1 MVDNNPLKIEFNDD
15 GDPSG
20 IGEFKAGDTIVSS
33 LLPSGV
39 RDVVAAVET
48 TSGLWNEGGEAT
60 VPDAVSGL
68 WQQTYDVS
76 KDNSGFW
83 ISVFDSVSATS
94 GTWNTGGEA
103 TITDAVS
110 GLWQQ
115 TYVVTRDTSA
125 DLREASST
133 LESFSG
139 SVETSVGDIG
149 GPSAA
154 GFAGWNSTKTTV
166 DGGASNWNVIYGDRA
181 NILTTSANVV
191 AIGGPSAL
199 GYSNWN
205 AIYADR
211 ANILTTSANV
221 VAIGGPSATGF
232 AGWNSTKTTVDGGA
246 SNWNVIYGDRANIL
260 TTSANVVAIGGPSA
274 TGFAGWNSTEST
286 VDNGSAFWASS
297 IASGVGVYMGS
308 SVVVS
313 GFGAGDAAPAPAYGS
328 RLAINTTSQRLMW
341 VKGAF
346 TQNEMGED
354 SEGEWITDNNSNFNM
369 GNSNFSGT
377 NLNIIT
383 RNISVGN
390 SLSAHA
396 NAAVQFDPST
406 ITVSSCPVP
415 PPWSFVEVT
424 ADDGQNTG
432 DPYYFASGSSHLKTE
447 IDAAYITWSSAG
459 SYFIVASAGYYEFE
473 MQGSIVVGSSPTDVT
488 TSIVQTTGLGGAEV
502 EKIDKLQRIRTNIDP
517 HDIMIKWVGYCEAAN
532 FTCKLDGDNTVRM
545 EKGSTF
551 TCKRIN

>member
-1 MVDNNPLKIEFNDD
+1 MADNNPLKIEFNDD

-48 TSGLWNEGGEAT
+48 TSGLWNEGGEAS
-60 VPDAVSGL
+60 VPDAVSAL

-154 GFAGWNSTKTTV
+154 GFAGWDSTKTTV
-166 DGGASNWNVIYGDRA
+166 DGGASNWN
-181 NILTTSANVV
+181 
-191 AIGGPSAL
+191 
-199 GYSNWN
+199 

-211 ANILTTSANV
+211 ANIITTSANV

-232 AGWNSTKTTVDGGA
+232 A
-246 SNWNVIYGDRANIL
+246 NWNVIYGDRANIL
-260 TTSANVVAIGGPSA
+260 TTSADVVAIGGPSA
-274 TGFAGWNSTEST
+274 LGFAGWDSTKTT

-354 SEGEWITDNNSNFNM
+354 SEAWVVDTGANFNM
-369 GNSNFSGT
+369 GDSNFSGT

>member
-1 MVDNNPLKIEFNDD
+1 MADNNPLKIEFNDD

-48 TSGLWNEGGEAT
+48 TSGLWNDGGEAT
-60 VPDAVSGL
+60 VSDAVSGL
-68 WQQTYDVS
+68 WQQTYVGS
-76 KDNSGFW
+76 RDNSGFW
-83 ISVFDSVSATS
+83 TSVFIDVRDTS
-94 GTWNTGGEA
+94 NSWNDGGEA
-103 TITDAVS
+103 TVSDAVS

-125 DLREASST
+125 DLREASSI

-154 GFAGWNSTKTTV
+154 GFAGWDSTKTTVDTGSSNWDDIYADRANIVTTSANVVAIGGPSATGFAGWNSTKTTV

-211 ANILTTSANV
+211 ANIITTSADV
-221 VAIGGPSATGF
+221 VAIGGPSALGF
-232 AGWNSTKTTVDGGA
+232 AGWDSTKT
-246 SNWNVIYGDRANIL
+246 
-260 TTSANVVAIGGPSA
+260 
-274 TGFAGWNSTEST
+274 T

-313 GFGAGDAAPAPAYGS
+313 GFGAGDATPAPAYGS

-488 TSIVQTTGLGGAEV
+488 TSIVQTTGLGGGEV

-517 HDIMIKWVGYCEAAN
+517 HDIMIKWVGYCAADN
-532 FTCKLDGDNTVRM
+532 YTCKLDGDNTVLM
-545 EKGSTF
+545 NKGSTF

>member
-48 TSGLWNEGGEAT
+48 TSGLWNEGGEAS
-60 VPDAVSGL
+60 VPDAVSAL

-154 GFAGWNSTKTTV
+154 
-166 DGGASNWNVIYGDRA
+166 
-181 NILTTSANVV
+181 
-191 AIGGPSAL
+191 
-199 GYSNWN
+199 
-205 AIYADR
+205 
-211 ANILTTSANV
+211 
-221 VAIGGPSATGF
+221 GF

-432 DPYYFASGSSHLKTE
+432 DPYYFASGSSQSTTE
-447 IDAAYITWSSAG
+447 IDAGHITWDSTE
-459 SYFIVASAGYYEFE
+459 SYFTIANAGWYEFE

>member
-1 MVDNNPLKIEFNDD
+1 MVDNNPLKIEFD
-15 GDPSG
+15 GDGAPSG

-39 RDVVAAVET
+39 RDVVAVVET
-48 TSGLWNEGGEAT
+48 GSGLWNEGGEAS

-83 ISVFDSVSATS
+83 TSVFIDVRDTS
-94 GTWNTGGEA
+94 TSWTGGGDA
-103 TITDAVS
+103 NVDNAVS
-110 GLWQQ
+110 GLWQE

-154 GFAGWNSTKTTV
+154 GFAGWDSTKTTV
-166 DGGASNWNVIYGDRA
+166 DTGSSNWDD
-181 NILTTSANVV
+181 
-191 AIGGPSAL
+191 
-199 GYSNWN
+199 
-205 AIYADR
+205 IYADR
-211 ANILTTSANV
+211 ANILTTSADVVAIGGPSALGFANWNVIYADRANILTTSADV

-232 AGWNSTKTTVDGGA
+232 AGWNTTE
-246 SNWNVIYGDRANIL
+246 
-260 TTSANVVAIGGPSA
+260 T
-274 TGFAGWNSTEST
+274 T

-297 IASGVGVYMGS
+297 IASGVGVFMGS

-313 GFGAGDAAPAPAYGS
+313 GFGAGDAAPSPPHGS
-328 RLAINTTSQRLMW
+328 RLAINTASQRLMW

-354 SEGEWITDNNSNFNM
+354 SEGEWISDNNSNFNM

-396 NAAVQFDPST
+396 DATVQFDSST

-424 ADDGQNTG
+424 ADDGQNTA
-432 DPYYFASGSSHLKTE
+432 DPYYFASGSSQSDTE
-447 IDAAYITWSSAG
+447 IDATHITWDSTN
-459 SYFIVASAGYYEFE
+459 SYFTLANAGWYEFE
-473 MQGSIVVGSSPTDVT
+473 MQGSVIVASSPTTIT
-488 TSIVQTTGLGGAEV
+488 TSIVQTDGLGGTEI
-502 EKIDKLQRIRTNIDP
+502 EKIDKAQVVRTNIDP
-517 HDIMIKWVGYCEAAN
+517 HDIMIKWVGYCGAGLN
-532 FTCKLDGDNTVRM
+532 FTCKLDGTAAIVM
-545 EKGSTF
+545 QKGSTF